1 MSQLILIM
9 DDSELIVS
17 MLEMICAQLEHRSI
31 SALSF
36 DQVPALVSGQT
47 PDVILS
53 DLNMPDVPGGDPV
66 AALRTIPALVDTPI
80 IVISGVDQ
88 AELDAVARERGAQG
102 AISKDAGLPG
112 MMMQL
117 GPLLSSLTG

>member
-1 MSQLILIM
+1 MSKLILIM

-17 MLEMICAQLEHRSI
+17 MLEMICAQLEYRTI
-31 SALSF
+31 SALAF
-36 DQVPALVSGQT
+36 DQVPGLLSTHQ

-53 DLNMPDVPGGDPV
+53 DLNMPDVPDNDPV
-66 AALRTIPALVDTPI
+66 AALRNLPSLADTPI

-88 AELDAVARERGAQG
+88 AELDRVAQARGAQG

-117 GPLLSSLTG
+117 GPLLSSL